1 MSFIGVLKTEPG
13 HDEIMARIMADLD
26 TEQRQRQVAQEEAQK
41 PSTRGARLREATT
54 EERTGLDE
62 QLQAKL
68 KQLQETKARMDAV
81 GEDW

>member
-13 HDEIMARIMADLD
+13 HDEIMARIMANLD
-26 TEQRQRQVAQEEAQK
+26 NAQRQRRLAEKDAQK
-41 PSTRGARLREATT
+41 PSTRGARLREATS

-62 QLQAKL
+62 QLQSKL
-68 KQLQETKARMDAV
+68 QQLQETKARMDAV